1 MSEIYLN
8 LSTNNDN
15 VEHPTEARLHLGG
28 MRSRLS
34 LFPRTFLALALVTS
48 VAACDDPGPTAPIPE
63 VPVVETVTSTYT
75 GILSRNGA
83 ITFPFRV
90 ESAGTATASLT
101 EVGPDNT
108 IALGLTMGTWNGLQC
123 AAVISNDNA
132 LENATITGS
141 AGSAGSLCL
150 RVHDVGRLSTPI
162 TFTIRIVHP

>member
-1 MSEIYLN
+1 
-8 LSTNNDN
+8 
-15 VEHPTEARLHLGG
+15 
-28 MRSRLS
+28 MRPRLS
-34 LFPRTFLALALVTS
+34 LFPRTFLAVALVTGA
-48 VAACDDPGPTAPIPE
+48 AACDDPGPTAP
-63 VPVVETVTSTYT
+63 VPVVPEVETVTSTYT
-75 GILSRNGA
+75 GTLGRNGA

-90 ESAGTATASLT
+90 EAAGTASASLT

-108 IALGLTMGTWNGLQC
+108 IAIGMTMGTWNGVQC

-132 LENATITGS
+132 LVNATVTGS